1 MMKIMNANKVLFC
14 LMALVLVPAA
24 VYTAEAPAETS
35 HPPELLEK
43 SYLYEVARH
52 LYRWYM
58 DEADVFRA
66 THGKE
71 FTFWVRGLHPKLDP
85 GDKSRLGEI
94 ILPELGISVRVKKA
108 DYTIEE
114 LDLVVKT
121 DTFKITNVS
130 RISADEKPAAG
141 TAKVVVDYQEMRDY
155 LFRTRSQVEFPDD
168 ELLLRLRLAV
178 RKRLLKDARDH
189 GEEIPT
195 GDQVVHFSPISPV
208 ANELWVFWENGR
220 LLIRFASDLDLV
232 NPVVW
237 QYEDLAVSLF
247 DIDEQVVVSLDEVAG
262 SNAYMTRDQVGR
274 ALFNCVILG
283 RRLVLNPS
291 EVEKANKELKEPPA
305 GDR

>member
-1 MMKIMNANKVLFC
+1 MNTHRLILF
-14 LMALVLVPAA
+14 LLLFFLLVTSSVSAGPPPASS
-24 VYTAEAPAETS
+24 VYQ
-35 HPPELLEK
+35 ELLEK
-43 SYLYEVARH
+43 PYLYEVVRH

-66 THGKE
+66 TRSKE

-85 GDKSRLGEI
+85 GDRSRLGEI
-94 ILPELGISVRVKKA
+94 ILPELGISVKVKKA

-114 LDLVVKT
+114 LDLGVKT

-130 RISADEKPAAG
+130 RISVPEKPSAG
-141 TAKVVVDYQEMRDY
+141 AAKVVVDYQEMRDY
-155 LFRTRSQVEFPDD
+155 LFRTRSQVEFPED
-168 ELLLRLRLAV
+168 ELLMRLRLTV
-178 RKRLLKDARDH
+178 RKQILKDIREQ

-208 ANELWVFWENGR
+208 ANELWVFWETGR

-237 QYEDLAVSLF
+237 QFEDLAISLY

-262 SNAYMTRDQVGR
+262 SNAYLTRDQVGR
-274 ALFNCVILG
+274 ALFNCIILG
-283 RRLVLNPS
+283 RRLVLKPADA
-291 EVEKANKELKEPPA
+291 EKAEKEKK
-305 GDR
+305 